1 MHKNLKEKKESKNPL
16 KTNQQT
22 QNVKNSRE
30 RSLSSNPAAGT
41 SRNSLSGVCF
51 SLSPSVSLCR
61 LSLSLSLLSLAS
73 TSWLTANCIQYC
85 NKSNF
90 LEGKI
95 RIHQNYVGNNK
106 STKIKNTNTTDN
118 NNNNSI
124 SALQNYYFSR
134 VCKKW
139 VHL

>member
-22 QNVKNSRE
+22 QNVKNSGE
-30 RSLSSNPAAGT
+30 RSLSSNPAGGT
-41 SRNSLSGVCF
+41 SRISLSGVCF

-61 LSLSLSLLSLAS
+61 LSLSLSLSLWQALPGS
-73 TSWLTANCIQYC
+73 QQIQYC

-95 RIHQNYVGNNK
+95 RIHQN
-106 STKIKNTNTTDN
+106 
-118 NNNNSI
+118 
-124 SALQNYYFSR
+124 
-134 VCKKW
+134 
-139 VHL
+139 